1 MAKKKNDDGQEQVEG
16 MENEGGSLLAGSV
29 IEGNMDE
36 GMAAQ
41 LQQGFEPRIATA
53 EEISQFIGGFVDPSE
68 DIAVRIHEESHT
80 IVVNSTQVSREHI
93 NGLLRQIPGSGWTVT
108 VTDSH
113 PSEVQ
118 L

>member
-1 MAKKKNDDGQEQVEG
+1 MAKRKNDDGQEQVEG
-16 MENEGGSLLAGSV
+16 MENEGAPVADV
-29 IEGNMDE
+29 IEGAIDE
-36 GMAAQ
+36 GTANAI
-41 LQQGFEPRIATA
+41 QGGREPRIATA
-53 EEISQFIGGFVDPSE
+53 DEISSFIGGFVDPSE